1 MEWLKTTLYVQ
12 NVLYSVTAVTQLG
25 AVGNGPTNNMGTD
38 QVDVAE
44 VKAFMQP

>member
-12 NVLYSVTAVTQLG
+12 NVLYSVTAVSQLR
-25 AVGNGPTNNMGTD
+25 AVGNGPTNMGTD